1 VAKKEGEYMN
11 IDDNDLKPIFVKI
24 AEGIEDDILNEI
36 LSEEEQAYSQNQIA
50 KQFAINPA
58 TALKGLN
65 ILVDEGILYKKRGV
79 GMYVAT
85 GAREQIM
92 NKRKQIF
99 LSKLLREIIL
109 EAGKLNIS
117 KEEVVEMLDKHEG
130 WGLNG
135 SDKL

>member
-1 VAKKEGEYMN
+1 MN
-11 IDDNDLKPIFVKI
+11 IDNNDLKPIFVKI

-36 LSEEEQAYSQNQIA
+36 LLEEEQAYSQNQIA

-79 GMYVAT
+79 GMYVSK

-92 NKRKQIF
+92 NKRKQMF
-99 LSKLLREIIL
+99 LSTLLKELIL
-109 EAGKLNIS
+109 EAGKLNMS
-117 KEEVVEMLDKHEG
+117 KDEVVEMLNQHEG
-130 WGLNG
+130 WEMNE
-135 SDKL
+135 SD

>member
-1 VAKKEGEYMN
+1 MY
-11 IDDNDLKPIFVKI
+11 IDNNDLKPIFVKI

-36 LSEEEQAYSQNQIA
+36 LTEEEQAYSQNQIA

-65 ILVDEGILYKKRGV
+65 LLVDEGILYKKRGV
-79 GMYVAT
+79 GMYVSR

-99 LSKLLREIIL
+99 LSTLLNEIVL
-109 EAGKLNIS
+109 EANKLNIS
-117 KEEVVEMLDKHEG
+117 KDEVVDMLSKHER
-130 WGLNG
+130 WGFNE